1 MLFIFNN
8 NATHYDLLH
17 SLAIPRQFL
26 TYANHHVI
34 TGCATVCES
43 VFCCHFDISDTIY
56 PILLRRIWDLLVGMS
71 NRPQSG
77 CFKQPN
83 EYPINNRINW
93 RHCCHYLWKMCSTL
107 RFFSYFCAVWLNFS
121 FLFSL
126 IKLLKISNLTKF
138 QLCFFTL
145 ET

>member
-17 SLAIPRQFL
+17 SIAIPRQFL

-83 EYPINNRINW
+83 KLASLLSLFMKN
-93 RHCCHYLWKMCSTL
+93 
-107 RFFSYFCAVWLNFS
+107 VLNSENF
-121 FLFSL
+121 FLFL
-126 IKLLKISNLTKF
+126 CCMVEFFLFVFTHKAAENQQLYKIPTMLFYFRDLS
-138 QLCFFTL
+138 
-145 ET
+145 